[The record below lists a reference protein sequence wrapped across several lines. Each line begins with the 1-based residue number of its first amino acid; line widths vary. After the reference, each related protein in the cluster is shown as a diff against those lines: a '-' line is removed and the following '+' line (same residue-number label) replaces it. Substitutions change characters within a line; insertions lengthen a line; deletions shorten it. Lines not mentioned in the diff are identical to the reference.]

1 MGYKIGSCSTEDKP
15 KVIFQAVHQW
25 FSLGS
30 DMNKTNDEIQE
41 AMWEALQTGTVAVHC
56 LAGIHRAACIV
67 ACHFLWRHYALGHTQ
82 LPSDARQIY
91 SILKAARPAVEPA
104 YTHVLQ

>member
-41 AMWEALQTGTVAVHC
+41 AMWEALQSGTVAVHC

-67 ACHFLWRHYALGHTQ
+67 ACHFLWRYYALGHKHIPGDS
-82 LPSDARQIY
+82 PSIY
-91 SILKAARPAVEPA
+91 CKLQAVRRHVTPA
-104 YTHVLQ
+104 